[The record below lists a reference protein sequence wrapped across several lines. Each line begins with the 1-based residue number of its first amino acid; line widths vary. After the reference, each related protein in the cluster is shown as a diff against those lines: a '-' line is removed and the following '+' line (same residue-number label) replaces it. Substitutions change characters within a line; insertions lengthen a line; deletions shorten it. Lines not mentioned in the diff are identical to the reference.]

1 MEKEIYRIDQL
12 LPEARVRTLVIEDS
26 PLALRAMV
34 NLLETDPVLD
44 IVGTATDGETGLDL
58 AQKQRPDLVI
68 ADLELPGMSGL
79 AITETLRK
87 QFPWMRLVVISVH
100 DGFMWQ
106 NLSCMRGADA
116 FLGKHRLHI
125 ELLVLIKR
133 LFPRRSALVT
143 AEGKSSIAK

>member
-1 MEKEIYRIDQL
+1 VQKEIYRIDQL
-12 LPEARVRTLVIEDS
+12 LQGARVRTLVIEDS

-87 QFPWMRLVVISVH
+87 QFPGMRLVIISVH

-106 NLSCMRGADA
+106 SLSCMRGADA
-116 FLGKHRLHI
+116 FLSKHRLHI

-133 LFPRRSALVT
+133 LFPHRAALET
-143 AEGKSSIAK
+143 TESKLSIAK